1 MNNILNISLA
11 IAGVVGSFGGLTWIK
26 KTLTILKTT
35 TKSANLKLALDFSV
49 QAVTFAEKFVGT
61 GQEQQLSA
69 INALKQR
76 LGSNNMLNKFTDEQ
90 IEQIIQ
96 NAYAQAKANGLIDAV
111 STSATKETTT
121 EEETSA
127 VVNGIDDPTAEVTEM
142 EAE

>member
-11 IAGVVGSFGGLTWIK
+11 VVGVVGSFGGLTWIK
-26 KTLTILKTT
+26 KTLTTLKTT
-35 TKSANLKLALDFSV
+35 TKSANLKLALDFGI

-76 LGSNNMLNKFTDEQ
+76 LGSNNMLNNFTDEQ

-96 NAYAQAKANGLIDAV
+96 NAYAQTKANGLIEAV
-111 STSATKETTT
+111 KM
-121 EEETSA
+121 EEK
-127 VVNGIDDPTAEVTEM
+127 
-142 EAE
+142 

>member
-1 MNNILNISLA
+1 MNNILNISLSV
-11 IAGVVGSFGGLTWIK
+11 AGVVGSLGGLTWIK
-26 KTLTILKTT
+26 QTLTTLKTT
-35 TKSANLKLALDFSV
+35 TKSANLKLALDFGV

-96 NAYAQAKANGLIDAV
+96 QAYAQSKANGLISAV
-111 STSATKETTT
+111 AKPVETNTTT
-121 EEETSA
+121 EEETHA
-127 VVNGIDDPTAEVTEM
+127 VVNGINDPTVEVTEM
-142 EAE
+142 EVE

>member
-1 MNNILNISLA
+1 MNNLLDISLA
-11 IAGVVGSFGGLTWIK
+11 ISGVVGSFGGLTWIK
-26 KTLTILKTT
+26 KTLTTIKTT
-35 TKSANLKLALDFSV
+35 TKSANLKLALDFGV

-96 NAYAQAKANGLIDAV
+96 QAYAQSKANGLISAV
-111 STSATKETTT
+111 AKPAENKTTT

-127 VVNGIDDPTAEVTEM
+127 VVNGISDPTVEVTEM
-142 EAE
+142 G